1 MKKKLQ
7 INFGELGIL
16 YALLIF
22 WLILIAF
29 SPNFRNIS
37 AFQNIVREAS
47 FTGICGVGMTFV
59 IISGDLDLSV
69 ASQVALCSCVL
80 TLLLPK
86 MGVFPS
92 VILILLLGAVLG
104 TFNGVLIAKMKI
116 PAFIATLAM
125 MFGYRALAQIV
136 NATPVVVEN
145 RLFKL
150 MSMIR

>member
-92 VILILLLGAVLG
+92 VILILLARRGARDLQR
-104 TFNGVLIAKMKI
+104 
-116 PAFIATLAM
+116 
-125 MFGYRALAQIV
+125 RAHREDEDPRVHRDARHDV
-136 NATPVVVEN
+136 
-145 RLFKL
+145 RLPRARADRERPRR
-150 MSMIR
+150 SSSRTGSSS